1 MREVCRDVKIEP
13 ELIPVGDQE
22 LLGNKPLKE
31 RLDVS
36 GVGVW
41 GTHERTFLDIRIFHP
56 NCSSY
61 VNMDIDKTYALHENI
76 KKRKYKER
84 ILNVEH
90 GSLTPVVFSTTGG
103 AGPEANSH
111 HKRIAQLIALKRKE
125 EYSCII
131 NYIRTRIR
139 FNLLRSILVAVRGER
154 GKQIK
159 HGPISSIEFGMIPT
173 PND

>member
-1 MREVCRDVKIEP
+1 MRHNGIRDLEGELMKEVCKDVKIEP
-13 ELIPVGDQE
+13 DLIPVGEQE
-22 LLGNKPLKE
+22 LSGTTADRA

-41 GTHERTFLDIRIFHP
+41 GTHERTSLDIKIIHP

-61 VNMDIDKTYALHENI
+61 AGMEIEIAYVHHENI

-90 GSLTPVVFSTTGG
+90 GSLTPIIFSTSGG

-111 HKRIAQLIALKRKE
+111 HKRIAQLISTKKKE
-125 EYSCII
+125 DYSHVII
-131 NYIRTRIR
+131 
-139 FNLLRSILVAVRGER
+139 
-154 GKQIK
+154 
-159 HGPISSIEFGMIPT
+159 
-173 PND
+173 